1 MNEKLI
7 KTLSNIVSRLPK
19 KDLEK
24 NLNKAKEI
32 LKNSKKEDISKIL
45 SNPKLSKIIGEDKDK
60 LKSQID
66 DIDFD
71 NINIDEIDKKIR
83 GD

>member
-7 KTLSNIVSRLPK
+7 KTLTAIVSKLPK

-32 LKNSKKEDISKIL
+32 LKNSKKEDISKLL
-45 SNPKLSKIIGEDKDK
+45 SNPELSKILGTDKDK
-60 LKSQID
+60 LKSQIN
-66 DIDFD
+66 DIDFG
-71 NINIDEIDKKIR
+71 NLNIDEIDKKIR

>member
-7 KTLSNIVSRLPK
+7 KTLSKIVSKLPK

-24 NLNKAKEI
+24 NLSKAKEI
-32 LKNSKKEDISKIL
+32 LKSSKKEDLSKLL
-45 SNPKLSKIIGEDKDK
+45 SNPQISKLIGNENEN
-60 LKSQID
+60 LKEQIKNL
-66 DIDFD
+66 DID
-71 NINIDEIDKKIR
+71 NIDIKELEKKVR

>member
-7 KTLSNIVSRLPK
+7 KTLSSIVSRLPK

-32 LKNSKKEDISKIL
+32 LKNSKNEDISKLL
-45 SNPKLSKIIGEDKDK
+45 SNPELSKILGNDTDK
-60 LKSQID
+60 LKNQIN
-66 DIDFD
+66 DIDLE
-71 NINIDEIDKKIR
+71 NINIDEINKKIR

>member
-7 KTLSNIVSRLPK
+7 KTLTAIVSKLPK

-32 LKNSKKEDISKIL
+32 LKNSKKEDISKLL
-45 SNPKLSKIIGEDKDK
+45 SNPELSKILGTDKDK
-60 LKSQID
+60 LKSQIN
-66 DIDFD
+66 DIDFE
-71 NINIDEIDKKIR
+71 NLNIDEIDKKIR

>member
-7 KTLSNIVSRLPK
+7 KTLSSIVSKLPK

-45 SNPKLSKIIGEDKDK
+45 SNPELSKILGKDKDN
-60 LKSQID
+60 LKNQID
-66 DIDFD
+66 EIDFE

>member
-7 KTLSNIVSRLPK
+7 KTLSKIVSKLPK

-24 NLNKAKEI
+24 NLSKAKEI
-32 LKNSKKEDISKIL
+32 LKDSKKEDLSKLL
-45 SNPKLSKIIGEDKDK
+45 SNPQISKLIGNENEN
-60 LKSQID
+60 LKEQIKNL
-66 DIDFD
+66 DID
-71 NINIDEIDKKIR
+71 NIDINELEKKVR

>member
-7 KTLSNIVSRLPK
+7 KTLSSIVSKLPK

-45 SNPKLSKIIGEDKDK
+45 SNPELSKILGNDKDK
-60 LKSQID
+60 LKNQIN
-66 DIDFD
+66 DIDFE
-71 NINIDEIDKKIR
+71 NLNIDEIDKKIR

>member
-7 KTLSNIVSRLPK
+7 KTLSSIVSKLPK

-45 SNPKLSKIIGEDKDK
+45 SNPELSKIIGKDKDK
-60 LKSQID
+60 LKDQLKEM
-66 DIDFD
+66 DFENLD
-71 NINIDEIDKKIR
+71 IDEIDKKIR

>member
-45 SNPKLSKIIGEDKDK
+45 SNPELSKILGKDKDN
-60 LKSQID
+60 LKNQID
-66 DIDFD
+66 EIDFE

>member
-1 MNEKLI
+1 MNEKLV
-7 KTLSNIVSRLPK
+7 KTLSAIVSKLPK

-24 NLNKAKEI
+24 NLNKAKEF

-45 SNPKLSKIIGEDKDK
+45 ANPEISKLIGSDKDK
-60 LKSQID
+60 LKSQLD

-71 NINIDEIDKKIR
+71 NINIDELDKKIR

>member
-7 KTLSNIVSRLPK
+7 KTLSKIVSKLPK

-24 NLNKAKEI
+24 NLSKAKEI
-32 LKNSKKEDISKIL
+32 LKNSKKEDLSKLL
-45 SNPKLSKIIGEDKDK
+45 SNPQISKLIGNENEN
-60 LKSQID
+60 LKEQIKNL
-66 DIDFD
+66 DID
-71 NINIDEIDKKIR
+71 NIDINELEKKVR

>member
-7 KTLSNIVSRLPK
+7 KTLSAIVSKLPK

-45 SNPKLSKIIGEDKDK
+45 SNPELSKIIGEDKDK

>member
-7 KTLSNIVSRLPK
+7 KTLSTIVSKLPK

-45 SNPKLSKIIGEDKDK
+45 SNPELSKILGKDKDN
-60 LKSQID
+60 LKNQID
-66 DIDFD
+66 EIDFE